1 MDGLKNGLDLGY
13 EGFANAN
20 EETLEYLTKALSAGT
35 GVDAGAFT
43 GGRALIPESLD
54 TTLVNILH
62 SQEDAVLFRKLK
74 KQAIKSPVHQW
85 DERSEVGA
93 NDGAWV
99 GEGADSIEADQTI
112 ARRYVTA
119 KYLQTMRKVT
129 LQASISNMIEDA
141 MAIEKNAGTL
151 WIIRNVE
158 QGLFYGNSSYVAE
171 QPDGLI
177 AQIPSTHILDMR
189 GKDASSATF
198 ENKFGEA
205 CRQIRDYFGKASDFF
220 CSTMV
225 MQDVQRLLRDRIRF
239 EAGVA
244 PAGSTVF
251 SKYPTPFATPE
262 LQHDIFIKEGT
273 TPVASGITASRPGQP
288 TINSTSSPVDALSEF
303 AAADAGDYVYKII
316 AVNKYGDSLASAE
329 AVVTGIAAGDKVT
342 INVTEGSPAA
352 TAFKVYRSKK
362 GGASGAEVRY
372 AFTVARTAGTMDI
385 NDYNSYLPGCS
396 DGFLL
401 TMEDVYNA
409 IEWAQFL
416 PMMKFDLYPT
426 AAAVYPFLMLL
437 FGNLAVK
444 KKVQQIRIKNIAP
457 STLGWF

>member
-1 MDGLKNGLDLGY
+1 MDGLKNIDLGY

-62 SQEDAVLFRKLK
+62 SQEDAVLFKKLK

-93 NDGAWV
+93 DDGAWV

-119 KYLQTMRKVT
+119 KYLQTLRKVT

-151 WIIRNVE
+151 WIIRNME
-158 QGLFYGNSSYVAE
+158 KALFYGDSTYVTE

-177 AQIPSTHILDMR
+177 NKIPSTNILDMR
-189 GKDASSATF
+189 GKDASSVTF
-198 ENKFGEA
+198 ENKFGEG
-205 CRQIRDYFGKASDFF
+205 CRMIRDSFGKASDFF

-239 EAGVA
+239 DAGVA

-262 LQHDIFIKEGT
+262 LNHDIFIKEGGI
-273 TPVASGITASRPGQP
+273 PVTGSISASRAGVV
-288 TINSTSSPVDALSEF
+288 TIAGSSSPVDPLSEF
-303 AAADAGDYVYKII
+303 AAGDAGDYVYKVVG
-316 AVNKYGDSLASAE
+316 VNKYGDAVASAE
-329 AVVTGIAAGDKVT
+329 CIVTGVSAGD
-342 INVTEGSPAA
+342 NVTLTITNGSPVS
-352 TAFKVYRSKK
+352 TGYKIYRSKK
-362 GGASGAEVRY
+362 GGITGASVLY
-372 AFTVARTAGTMDI
+372 AFTAPVAATVIDR
-385 NDYNSYLPGCS
+385 NSFLPGCS

-401 TMEDVYNA
+401 TMDDMYNA
-409 IEWAQFL
+409 IEFAQFL

-444 KKVQQIRIKNIAP
+444 KPTNHVRLKNISP
-457 STLGWF
+457 STLSWF